1 MSEHN
6 GSAVDASWQELW
18 KPYGTF
24 ELKRALKGRRRIG
37 LVWLRPPS
45 KLALP
50 DTGPI
55 VVLNSE
61 PWGAVTLNLKS
72 AAVSQLDT
80 IHPVSF
86 THNAATGDITA
97 TVKFHELKYAGNYEA
112 RRTRATGSA
121 LKVASK
127 QMKSGSP
134 LAAAADPNDSL
145 ALAKNYPDQ
154 LATDAGPNGNT
165 MLNTYYRHNSAY
177 SNAFDNPKFAA
188 RWASYPTDGQT
199 TSYYAQQTHT
209 AATPGNTGSVS
220 VNSGGGASAYNR
232 HALTMQMFLVAA
244 VTDVEAATAATQFD
258 GVTKGPAQQSQTVDS
273 VMNIVK
279 TSPPPQPSALASA
292 RLVHAEPL
300 WRTQL
305 RNELA
310 DHVQE
315 IEKAKDDMTRGILL
329 KEETGA
335 PIDGQFNAY
344 FAVPSLTLHGKVTRS
359 ADGSAHT
366 VTFTSAQCS
375 FPEVPV
381 RLGAFPGKL
390 HGELTAAVDRARFL
404 KSFLGKRVASTV
416 QSSGLLT
423 LMSRLMTLA
432 LAEHAGTKK
441 V

>member
-1 MSEHN
+1 MSEDIA
-6 GSAVDASWQELW
+6 SAVAASWHELF

-37 LVWLRPPS
+37 LTWFRPPS
-45 KLALP
+45 KLTLP
-50 DTGPI
+50 DTGPV

-61 PWGAVTLNLKS
+61 PWGAVTLNLKGAS
-72 AAVSQLDT
+72 VSQLES
-80 IHPVSF
+80 IQPVHF
-86 THNAATGDITA
+86 TYDAATGGITA
-97 TVKFHELKYAGNYEA
+97 SVKFHELKYAGNYEA

-145 ALAKNYPDQ
+145 ALAKSYQDK
-154 LATDAGPNGNT
+154 LATDTGPNGNL

-177 SNAFDNPKFAA
+177 SGAFDNPKFAA
-188 RWASYPTDGQT
+188 KWSSYPTDGQT
-199 TSYYAQQTHT
+199 TSYYAQQTNT
-209 AATPGNTGSVS
+209 AATPGNTSSVPVNGNGGS
-220 VNSGGGASAYNR
+220 SAYNR

-244 VTDVEAATAATQFD
+244 LTDVDAATAATQFD
-258 GVTKGPAQQSQTVDS
+258 GVTSQPSQQSQTVDS
-273 VMNIVK
+273 VLNIVK
-279 TSPPPQPSALASA
+279 TSPPPQQAALASA
-292 RLVHAEPL
+292 ALIHAEPL
-300 WRTQL
+300 WRSQL
-305 RNELA
+305 RNELV

-315 IEKAKDDMTRGILL
+315 IAKAKDDMARGILL

-335 PIDGQFNAY
+335 PIEGQFNSY
-344 FAVPSLTLHGKVTRS
+344 FHVPTLKLHGKVTTP
-359 ADGSAHT
+359 ADGSAPT
-366 VTFTSAQCS
+366 VTFTSAECAY
-375 FPEVPV
+375 PEVSV

-390 HGELTAAVDRARFL
+390 HGELTTAVDKARFL

-432 LAEHAGTKK
+432 LADHAGTKK